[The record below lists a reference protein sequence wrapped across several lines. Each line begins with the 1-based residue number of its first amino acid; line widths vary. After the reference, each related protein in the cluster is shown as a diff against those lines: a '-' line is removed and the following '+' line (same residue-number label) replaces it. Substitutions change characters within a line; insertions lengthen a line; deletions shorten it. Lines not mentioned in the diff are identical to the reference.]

1 MTRVNASEPSPPAAA
16 ADDARGDARD
26 DARDGAI
33 FVGIDVSKAKL
44 DVARSDTGTAV
55 QTFANDP
62 AGIAELV
69 RQLLV
74 MRPRVRLVLLE
85 ATGGLERPL
94 VAALL
99 EAGLPVASVNPTRAR
114 YFAIGLGV
122 LAKTDPVDARVLV
135 ECARRGEHRLLRKR
149 DGRRAE
155 LEALVTCRRQLLH
168 VRTEQSNRRGAT
180 TSRPAL
186 RAIDAVLKTVDRQV
200 LELDRQIEKLIESDD
215 DLHRDGGLLGGV
227 PGVGAV
233 LTATLLA
240 ELAELGA
247 VGRRAVTA
255 LAGVAPYP
263 DDSGP
268 RTGRRRIRGGRAS
281 VRNALY
287 MATLSAMRFNPVIRP
302 FAQRLRD
309 RGKAAKVV
317 IVACMRKLLCILNA
331 MLRDQLTWD
340 QLDLVKTA

>member
-16 ADDARGDARD
+16 ADARD
-26 DARDGAI
+26 DARDDAI

-55 QTFANDP
+55 RTFANDP
-62 AGIAELV
+62 AGIAGLV

-74 MRPRVRLVLLE
+74 MRPPRVRLVLLE

-149 DGRRAE
+149 DERRAE

-255 LAGVAPYP
+255 LVGVAPYP

-268 RTGRRRIRGGRAS
+268 RSGRRRIRGGRAP

-331 MLRDQLTWD
+331 MLRDRLTWD
-340 QLDLVKTA
+340 QLDLVQTT